1 MIMQKQDES
10 RREAV
15 IQGCCGNHTKRHAL
29 TMATEL
35 ARGNLAEMA
44 AAATASELVLAS
56 GCLRGACTAAARHR
70 LMFKRKL
77 MAFKAKT

>member
-15 IQGCCGNHTKRHAL
+15 IQGPHGNHTKRHAL

-35 ARGNLAEMA
+35 AREF
-44 AAATASELVLAS
+44 S
-56 GCLRGACTAAARHR
+56 GDRVRAGAGLWSFEVMHAWQQHSID
-70 LMFKRKL
+70 LD
-77 MAFKAKT
+77 